1 MRGMVFGEFVILAIV
16 GMVFVLAITAKQNR
30 RNSAYFDRK
39 SCRRCGNVH
48 PAHANFCGRC
58 GQKL

>member
-1 MRGMVFGEFVILAIV
+1 MVFGEMLIIIVV

-30 RNSAYFDRK
+30 KNTAFFDRK
-39 SCRRCGNVH
+39 PCRRCGSVH
-48 PAHANFCGRC
+48 PSMANFCGRC